1 MSYNET
7 VRPDDEVMVDC
18 QFRTLLDERFDTQK
32 MYDYRKLFPTDWLKM
47 MQGFEAK
54 KCAFLKNETKIRL
67 TGGFVSWLNDY
78 RSPSM
83 KCFAEGVVKIV
94 DDKYLSVSSHAMR
107 SLFQPLIEAIKGC
120 LRDTVLKKPP
130 STTVFLVGGL
140 SESPLL
146 QKEIKNVFSGQFS
159 DVMTRGASIAVVHG
173 AVILGKRAAAE
184 SRRVV
189 SRTYGTDCSLRFV
202 LSVLL
207 LHSLVYSLESIAPI
221 YPRYYSL
228 QALGQS
234 LIWPVRV
241 FAAEQCMVLR
251 VSGSNISL
259 FSVLKRTSF

>member
-18 QFRTLLDERFDTQK
+18 QFRTLLDQRFDTQK
-32 MYDYRKLFPTDWLKM
+32 MCDYRKLFPTDWLKM

-54 KCAFLKNETKIRL
+54 KCAFLKNETKIRM
-67 TGGFVSWLNDY
+67 TGSFVSWLNDY

-107 SLFQPLIEAIKGC
+107 SLFQPLLDAIKDC
-120 LRDTVLKKPP
+120 LRDTVLKNPR

-146 QKEIKNVFSGQFS
+146 QKEIKNAFSGRFS
-159 DVMTRGASIAVVHG
+159 DVITRGASIAVVHG
-173 AVILGKRAAAE
+173 AVILGKRAVAE

-202 LSVLL
+202 LTVFDCTVLF
-207 LHSLVYSLESIAPI
+207 IA
-221 YPRYYSL
+221 SK
-228 QALGQS
+228 
-234 LIWPVRV
+234 V
-241 FAAEQCMVLR
+241 
-251 VSGSNISL
+251 
-259 FSVLKRTSF
+259 